1 MRVTVTLEHRFHS
14 TPDGSLWT
22 QAMFPYAF
30 WQRYLAVFDQVNI
43 VARVKRVS
51 SVPEDWIRS
60 DGDGVI
66 FTAVPYYLGP
76 LQYLRHAWTVGR
88 VVRNSV
94 GDGDAVIMR
103 VGSLLAVCLETR
115 LRREGRPY
123 GVEVLGDPYD
133 VYAPGAVQHPLRPF
147 FRWLSPRQLRRQCAH
162 ACSAAY
168 VTESVL
174 QRHYPPPP
182 DAYSTNYSSVELPE
196 NALSHN
202 VRVFDKFAKATL
214 INIGT
219 MAQMYKAQDVLIEA
233 LVLCVKDGMHLQL
246 LLVGDGKH
254 RTDLESLARSN
265 GLNNQIHFLGQ
276 LTAGE
281 AVREQL
287 DRADLF
293 ILPSRTEGLPR
304 VMIEAM
310 ARALPCI
317 GSNVG
322 GIPELLPPED
332 MVPPGDA
339 KALAAKI
346 QEVLGDPQRMNRM
359 SARNLA
365 KAGEYL
371 DHVLAERRRS
381 FYQIVKDRTSAW
393 LSARV
398 CHENRNIK

>member
-1 MRVTVTLEHRFHS
+1 MRVTVTLEHRFLA
-14 TPDGSLWT
+14 TPDGRLWT

-30 WQRYLAVFDQVNI
+30 WQRYMTVFDQVNI
-43 VARVKRVS
+43 VARVLKVP
-51 SVPEDWIRS
+51 SVPEDWIRA

-66 FTAVPYYLGP
+66 YTAVPYYVGP
-76 LQYLRHAWTVGR
+76 LQYLRHVRSVGC

-103 VGSLLAVCLETR
+103 VGSRLAVCLETR
-115 LRREGRPY
+115 LRSESRPY
-123 GVEVLGDPYD
+123 GVEVLGDPYE
-133 VYAPGAVQHPLRPF
+133 VYAPGAVRHPLRPF
-147 FRWLSPRQLRRQCAH
+147 FRWWSPRQLRRQCAH

-168 VTESVL
+168 VTESSL
-174 QRHYPPPP
+174 QRRYPPPQN
-182 DAYSTNYSSVELPE
+182 AYSTHYSSVELPE
-196 NALSHN
+196 KALSQKERIFNKHT
-202 VRVFDKFAKATL
+202 VATL
-214 INIGT
+214 INVGT
-219 MAQMYKAQDVLIEA
+219 MTQMYKAQDVLIEA
-233 LVLCVKDGMHLQL
+233 LALCVKDGMHLQL

-254 RTDLESLARSN
+254 RAELEALACAN
-265 GLNNQIHFLGQ
+265 GMNKQIHFLGQ

-310 ARALPCI
+310 ARGLPCI

-322 GIPELLPPED
+322 GIPELLPLED

-346 QEVLGDPQRMNRM
+346 REVSGDPQRMNRM

-365 KAGEYL
+365 KAGEFR
-371 DHVLAERRRS
+371 DHVLAERRYG
-381 FYQIVKDRTSAW
+381 FYKSVKDCTSDW
-393 LSARV
+393 LAQRGM
-398 CHENRNIK
+398 